1 MRVYEKINKIDK
13 FFGLN
18 KPFFYFF
25 GFTCIKYLKKIIYKK
40 VFWLCTKKSMNPK
53 KINEILIFPI

>member
-40 VFWLCTKKSMNPK
+40 VFWLCTKKSTNPK
-53 KINEILIFPI
+53 K